1 MKKYS
6 VKLSTGSLLRSFGAT
21 ARNLRFDVWLASR
34 SCRAAKVGLATLAL
48 AACDAKKEPIT
59 GTRIAVVDYESS
71 VKVDEEAKAIA
82 VVLPAC
88 EKGRDWSQVG
98 CGSEHAMPHIFLN
111 ETIQPAWTC
120 SIGSGVGDGRFLS
133 SPVVACGTLYALD
146 TYGLVTAVN
155 ASTGAVLWR
164 TSISPV
170 DKEQSIIGGGVACD
184 NGKIFVTSPHAE
196 VLALDA
202 KSGAILWRVPNTSPV
217 RAAPTVADGR
227 LYILNISNQLDV
239 LDVECGKTLWNHAG
253 ITEFAGLLGTASPA
267 VSNGVVVVTY
277 SSGEIFAL
285 KAENGHQL
293 WTETLSSTRRPDS
306 LSSLSHIRAL
316 PVVDK
321 NSVIIVGHNQK
332 MASYDLIRG
341 ERKWERHIG
350 GTRTPAVV
358 GDYIFM
364 INTHNELV
372 CLNRDYGQVVWVRK
386 LGNDPENLT
395 KGMWNGPLVAGGKL
409 YLVSTTGH
417 LLGLDPCSGK
427 TLNERSLDA
436 PVSICPFAAQ
446 ETLYILTDNGDVITF
461 R

>member
-1 MKKYS
+1 MKKPIG
-6 VKLSTGSLLRSFGAT
+6 L
-21 ARNLRFDVWLASR
+21 
-34 SCRAAKVGLATLAL
+34 CLATLAL

-71 VKVDEEAKAIA
+71 VKVDEESKGIT

-88 EKGRDWSQVG
+88 EKGRDWAQVG
-98 CGSEHAMPHIFLN
+98 CGSEHGMPHIYLS
-111 ETIQPAWTC
+111 ETIQPSWTC
-120 SIGSGVGDGRFLS
+120 SIGSGAGDGRFLS

-146 TYGLVTAVN
+146 TYGNVTAIN
-155 ASTGAVLWR
+155 TSTGAPLWR

-170 DKEQSIIGGGVACD
+170 DKEQSIIGGGVAYD
-184 NGKIFVTSPHAE
+184 NGKLFVTSPHAE

-239 LDVECGKTLWNHAG
+239 LDTECGKVLWNHAG

-267 VSNGVVVVTY
+267 VANGVVIVTY

-321 NSVIIVGHNQK
+321 NTVIIVGHNQK

-341 ERKWERHIG
+341 ER
-350 GTRTPAVV
+350 T
-358 GDYIFM
+358 
-364 INTHNELV
+364 
-372 CLNRDYGQVVWVRK
+372 WV
-386 LGNDPENLT
+386 
-395 KGMWNGPLVAGGKL
+395 
-409 YLVSTTGH
+409 
-417 LLGLDPCSGK
+417 
-427 TLNERSLDA
+427 
-436 PVSICPFAAQ
+436 
-446 ETLYILTDNGDVITF
+446 
-461 R
+461 